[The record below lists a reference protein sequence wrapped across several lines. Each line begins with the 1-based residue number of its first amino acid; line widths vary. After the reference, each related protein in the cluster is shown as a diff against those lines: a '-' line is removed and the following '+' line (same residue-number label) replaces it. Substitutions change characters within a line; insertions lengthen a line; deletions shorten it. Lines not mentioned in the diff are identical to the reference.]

1 MGYGGGGG
9 GIQIPVTLAVE
20 GPVVFYLQKKREKK
34 ERVKCMI
41 LSLCQHTLLQ
51 NVSVMKMLRL
61 VEMQVNDFE
70 KYNR

>member
-1 MGYGGGGG
+1 
-9 GIQIPVTLAVE
+9 
-20 GPVVFYLQKKREKK
+20 
-34 ERVKCMI
+34 MI

-70 KYNR
+70 KYNRSDPQSHQNGCTTLIKTPTF